1 MSMIQSLLEDY
12 VKTDAGPAQLAA
24 VRAIM
29 SEQRPP
35 KDAAGKFEAFA
46 EALAQTRKAKPRDVY
61 RTLGTGLVAPLIRAF
76 PVLIR
81 ANKTT
86 LSVLMH
92 INQIA
97 PAALDAVMPETT
109 APDFDVELS
118 GLDSLRLRFACSD
131 NAAAVL
137 EGVIVGVATHF
148 GERAECS
155 WQASTSPL
163 PDRRLLEITIK
174 PPKLGHPTPANGIP
188 DRKSQPRNGGA
199 R

>member
-1 MSMIQSLLEDY
+1 MIQSLLEDF

-29 SEQRPP
+29 SEQRPA
-35 KDAAGKFEAFA
+35 KDAGGKFEAFA
-46 EALAQTRKAKPRDVY
+46 EALAQTRNAKPRDVY
-61 RTLGTGLVAPLIRAF
+61 RMLGTALVAPLIRAF

-86 LSVLMH
+86 LAVLMH

-97 PAALDAVMPETT
+97 PATLDAVMPETT

-118 GLDSLRLRFACSD
+118 GTDSLRLRFAASE

-137 EGVIVGVATHF
+137 EGVIGGVATHF
-148 GERAECS
+148 GERAECV
-155 WQASTSPL
+155 WQDSPSAL
-163 PDRRLLEITIK
+163 PGRRILEITVK
-174 PPKLGHPTPANGIP
+174 PLRVAHPTPATGIA
-188 DRKSQPRNGGA
+188 DRKGSRNGGA